1 MLPFLRLLLLTLILA
16 GCSAPVTTD
25 YNTQINYDQFKTYQF
40 APGHSSYV
48 ISLDDSRVEEAISV
62 QLHSKGLKQGDN
74 ADLTVKHYIRQQSD
88 FQSYGTSVGFGYGY
102 RHIGVAY
109 STPVRY
115 REYTYGK
122 LIVELIDNQSNQ
134 IVWRAVSQRKLTES
148 MTPSSREAFIDEQVF
163 EMFKNYPPAS

>member
-1 MLPFLRLLLLTLILA
+1 MLPFLRLLLLTLMLA

-25 YNTQINYDQFKTYQF
+25 YDTQINYAQFKTYQF
-40 APGHSSYV
+40 APGNNNRTS
-48 ISLDDSRVEEAISV
+48 SLDDSRVEEAISV
-62 QLHSKGLKQGDN
+62 QLHSKGLKPGEK
-74 ADLTVKHYIRQQSD
+74 ADLTVRHYIQQQSD

-102 RHIGVAY
+102 RHVGVAY

-122 LIVELIDNQSNQ
+122 LIVELIDNQNNKV
-134 IVWRAVSQRKLTES
+134 VWRAVSQRKLTES